1 MMQSGGQTDMVR
13 VLIRLL
19 GIACLALVF
28 AGLPSAG
35 PITTATPVF
44 AQQAA
49 MILPDDPAPLV
60 IHTALGN
67 YNFSVEVA
75 DEPNERARG
84 LMFREEMA
92 SDHGMLF
99 DFGGARDIMMWM
111 KNTPMPLDMVFIRA
125 DGTVARVAE
134 RTVPFSEDVIP
145 SGEPVSHVLE
155 LRAGVARLIGLKP
168 GDRLEHPALSR

>member
-1 MMQSGGQTDMVR
+1 MTRSFKH
-13 VLIRLL
+13 LL
-19 GIACLALVF
+19 IACFVLLALPLGF
-28 AGLPSAG
+28 G
-35 PITTATPVF
+35 TALLEVPGAA
-44 AQQAA
+44 AQEA
-49 MILPDDPAPLV
+49 MVLPDDPERLV
-60 IHTALGN
+60 AHTHQGA
-67 YNFSVEVA
+67 FPFTIEIA
-75 DEPNERARG
+75 DEPSERARG
-84 LMFREEMA
+84 LMFRQEMA
-92 SDHGMLF
+92 ANHGMLF
-99 DFGGARDIMMWM
+99 DFGAMRDVQMWM